1 MPEPVVEPGVDVPV
15 APAVPEL
22 PLVPG
27 ASVVPLGGVPAPEL
41 SGMVVP
47 PELLPGLV
55 DAPDAS
61 LGLVLGEVAPEP
73 EVP

>member
-41 SGMVVP
+41 SGMVV
-47 PELLPGLV
+47 LPGLV